1 MSGKNEKNDLAQN
14 EELHADDLDQ
24 VSGGSKAHGMDSIQ
38 GRTAVGKAAKP
49 AGGSTTPGGGSGDP
63 TGGASAEYG
72 DVLE

>member
-38 GRTAVGKAAKP
+38 GRTAVGQAAKP
-49 AGGSTTPGGGSGDP
+49 GGSTTPGGGAGDP

-72 DVLE
+72 DVIE